1 MLGVSGVAGE
11 EVEDDGEYG
20 GGKHMHGQG
29 GGGNLG
35 VASSDKSGFND
46 PTFSSDLSLLSS

>member
-11 EVEDDGEYG
+11 EVEDEGEYY

-29 GGGNLG
+29 GGSNLG
-35 VASSDKSGFND
+35 VASGFND